1 MKQKHT
7 RTAAEA
13 VRRIRSGSTVLVGGF
28 GDIGVPLELVAA
40 LADHDAQHLTIVS
53 NNAGTGEVGLSL
65 LFKNRQVSKVIASF
79 PSQAGADH
87 FFAAHAEGGVEVEL
101 VPQGTLTERLR
112 AGGAGLAGFF
122 TPTGYGTELTRGK
135 ETRVID
141 GRGYVYEKALTGDFA
156 LISANQVDPFGNLR
170 YRLANRNFNP
180 LMAMAARHTI
190 AQVRERVELGA
201 IGPDDVHTP
210 GVYVDQFVEVAK

>member
-1 MKQKHT
+1 MIEKFT
-7 RTAAEA
+7 RSAADA
-13 VRRIRSGSTVLVGGF
+13 VRKIRSGSTVLVGGF

-40 LADHDAQHLTIVS
+40 LSKQDVQNLTIVS
-53 NNAGTGEVGLSL
+53 NNAGTGEIGLSL
-65 LFKNRQVSKVIASF
+65 LFKNRQVRKVIASF

-87 FFAAHAEGGVEVEL
+87 FFAAYAEGGVEVEL

-122 TPTGYGTELTRGK
+122 TPTGYGTELTQGK

-156 LISANQVDPFGNLR
+156 LIAANQADPYGNLR

-180 LMAMAARHTI
+180 LMAMAARQTI
-190 AQVRERVELGA
+190 AQVRERVPLGS
-201 IGPDDVHTP
+201 IDPDDVHTP
-210 GVYVDQFVEVAK
+210 GVYVDQIVEISK

>member
-1 MKQKHT
+1 M
-7 RTAAEA
+7 
-13 VRRIRSGSTVLVGGF
+13 
-28 GDIGVPLELVAA
+28 
-40 LADHDAQHLTIVS
+40 
-53 NNAGTGEVGLSL
+53 
-65 LFKNRQVSKVIASF
+65 
-79 PSQAGADH
+79 
-87 FFAAHAEGGVEVEL
+87 
-101 VPQGTLTERLR
+101 
-112 AGGAGLAGFF
+112 
-122 TPTGYGTELTRGK
+122 
-135 ETRVID
+135 
-141 GRGYVYEKALTGDFA
+141 YEKALTGDFA